1 MSEEQQNNYAN
12 QLPTLVNLRSNR
24 NTSQMDLNFIQK
36 SKTIQSEN
44 WEMLQRV
51 KESLESK
58 AFTNFFTSSL
68 AKLPN
73 FKSPQEL
80 AKVLA
85 DQFIQNEIKKGKK
98 REAKSAIK
106 IQVSQPQTSD
116 SLPALKTPQ
125 VKLEKNKF
133 NQIRSK
139 SRDKLRELEIIK
151 EKEREKE
158 QLNKENN
165 KLNEKILKQ
174 KNKLYSKDTQRQ
186 KEQDKSFVEQP
197 SPPVKV
203 SKNIRQ
209 TISIMKLQL
218 PTPIETN
225 PQQQPTMYSY
235 FLGGGN
241 NCELIKRVFDNRP
254 DWHQTANTA
263 RANFRWQQSNN
274 GYKYFKLNWHKS
286 HKELLNHFEF
296 HPEISNKKNLLVNI
310 SAACETLK
318 MNPFDIM
325 PVTFAIDFTDA
336 SVESNISAFYNFYNR
351 NAPESK
357 QLNKQDA
364 QNKLNEIKKKL
375 RIAPSR
381 EKKQLEFQMR
391 DTFTGPDYLWLLK
404 PTGLNRG
411 RGIHVFQDID
421 NLVELLID
429 YQYGYHE
436 KQMETYKDENGQ
448 TQQKVVQY
456 LLKTSSFVVQKYI
469 EKPLLIKN
477 RKFDIRVWVFLNIDL
492 SCYFFKEGY
501 IRMASE
507 EYRTNDVDNIY
518 IHLTNNAIQQH
529 SDKYG
534 QQELGNQL
542 SFDSVSDYFKSKID
556 FRGQLVEKMKEMSY
570 FAMRTVASKI
580 NKLNRKFCMEIFGF
594 DFFLDELFN
603 IYLIEVNTNPC
614 LEESSPLLQMLIPR
628 MIDDA
633 FALTVDQIFPI
644 QRDVVSKFPVSNYSD
659 TENMWQLMGELT
671 EIQG

>member
-1 MSEEQQNNYAN
+1 MSEEQQNNNAN
-12 QLPTLVNLRSNR
+12 QLPSLVNLRSNR
-24 NTSQMDLNFIQK
+24 NVSQVDLNFAQK

-58 AFTNFFTSSL
+58 AFSNFFTSSL

-106 IQVSQPQTSD
+106 IQVPQPQTSD

-125 VKLEKNKF
+125 MKLDKNKF
-133 NQIRSK
+133 NPIRSK

-151 EKEREKE
+151 EQEREKE
-158 QLNKENN
+158 QQNKENN
-165 KLNEKILKQ
+165 KTSEKILKQ
-174 KNKLYSKDTQRQ
+174 KNKIFSKDTQRQ
-186 KEQDKSFVEQP
+186 KEQDKSFAEQP
-197 SPPVKV
+197 SPP
-203 SKNIRQ
+203 I
-209 TISIMKLQL
+209 KLQKYIRHTL
-218 PTPIETN
+218 SIAKLQSPIPIDAN
-225 PQQQPTMYSY
+225 QQPQPTIYSY

-241 NCELIKRVFDNRP
+241 NSELIKRVFDYRS
-254 DWHQTANTA
+254 DWHQTTNIA
-263 RANFRWQQSNN
+263 RANFRWQQSNH

-296 HPEISNKKNLLVNI
+296 HPEISNKKNLLVNV
-310 SAACETLK
+310 SAACEILK
-318 MNPFDIM
+318 LNPFDIT
-325 PVTFAIDFTDA
+325 PVTFAIDFTDS
-336 SVESNISAFYNFYNR
+336 SVECNISAFYNFYNK
-351 NAPESK
+351 NAPEAK

-375 RIAPSR
+375 RIAPSK

-421 NLVELLID
+421 NLIDLLID

-436 KQMETYKDENGQ
+436 KQLETYKDENGQ

-477 RKFDIRVWVFLNIDL
+477 RKFDIRVWVFLNTDL

-507 EYRTNDVDNIY
+507 EYRTNDVENIY

-542 SFDSVSDYFKSKID
+542 SFDQVSDYFKSKID
-556 FRGQLVEKMKEMSY
+556 FRGKIVEKMKEMAY
-570 FAMRTVASKI
+570 FAMRTVATKI

-628 MIDDA
+628 MVDDA
-633 FALTVDQIFPI
+633 FVLTVDQIFPI
-644 QRDVVSKFPVSNYSD
+644 QRDVVSKFPVTNYSD